1 MPAVDWEALSPFLW
15 LSLGGLAVI
24 LLAVGPR
31 RVKASAGPVALL
43 SVLLAGYGVWRL
55 WADPRVVLGGMVAAD
70 RFALAFDILFLATAF
85 LAILLSMA
93 ELRSRGVAF
102 GEFYALL
109 LFATA
114 GMTMMAGSMNL
125 LGIFL
130 GLEIL
135 SLPLYVMSGFSR
147 TQDRS
152 LEASMKYF
160 LMGAFSTGFTLYGM
174 ALLYGGTGTLDLR
187 EMPAVIAVASGAAH
201 RLILAGFTLALIG
214 FLFKIAAF
222 PFHFWLP
229 DVYQGAPTSVTA
241 YMIAGTKAAG
251 FAAILR
257 ILTATVWDEAHGM
270 EWTGLLSVIAVLTMT
285 AGNVVAL
292 AQNNIKRMLAYS
304 SIAHAGYLL
313 VAVVCRSEEALAGI
327 GFYLAAYLFTN
338 LGAFAVIH
346 LVERTRE
353 GDEVGEL
360 LPAYAGL
367 GRRAPLYAAAMAVFM
382 FALTGMPL
390 TGGFVGKFFV
400 FKAAVDAKLY
410 VLAILGVLNSVV
422 SAAYYLRVIVYMY
435 FREPATEPGPIPFS
449 LPAAV
454 ALATS
459 VAGVIWLGVWPGPV
473 AALFWHLL

>member
-1 MPAVDWEALSPFLW
+1 
-15 LSLGGLAVI
+15 
-24 LLAVGPR
+24 
-31 RVKASAGPVALL
+31 
-43 SVLLAGYGVWRL
+43 
-55 WADPRVVLGGMVAAD
+55 
-70 RFALAFDILFLATAF
+70 
-85 LAILLSMA
+85 
-93 ELRSRGVAF
+93 
-102 GEFYALL
+102 
-109 LFATA
+109 
-114 GMTMMAGSMNL
+114 
-125 LGIFL
+125 
-130 GLEIL
+130 
-135 SLPLYVMSGFSR
+135 
-147 TQDRS
+147 
-152 LEASMKYF
+152 
-160 LMGAFSTGFTLYGM
+160 
-174 ALLYGGTGTLDLR
+174 
-187 EMPAVIAVASGAAH
+187 
-201 RLILAGFTLALIG
+201 
-214 FLFKIAAF
+214 
-222 PFHFWLP
+222 
-229 DVYQGAPTSVTA
+229 
-241 YMIAGTKAAG
+241 
-251 FAAILR
+251 
-257 ILTATVWDEAHGM
+257 M

-360 LPAYAGL
+360 LQAYAGL

-400 FKAAVDAKLY
+400 FKAAVDAKLW

-435 FREPATEPGPIPFS
+435 FREPATEPGPIPHS

-454 ALATS
+454 ALAAS
-459 VAGVIWLGVWPGPV
+459 VLGVIWLGVWPGPV
-473 AALFWHLL
+473 AALFWQLL